1 MRVMNRCIMAMMITT
16 TLSNMGAC
24 DIAGQYHMG
33 VVVIEDFYEISFFF
47 SSRRRH
53 TRFDCDWSSDVCSSD
68 LVHSGEKTSLG
79 ATSSRPSMT
88 SRQGPG
94 EWKQ

>member
-1 MRVMNRCIMAMMITT
+1 MKTFGLIISKSTQ
-16 TLSNMGAC
+16 SSGATPNGC
-24 DIAGQYHMG
+24 TFGAPNG
-33 VVVIEDFYEISFFF
+33 VVNTSKLDDELISKYREPLDRLFQNQFK
-47 SSRRRH
+47 
-53 TRFDCDWSSDVCSSD
+53 DWGLVGMDIPR
-68 LVHSGEKTSLG
+68 VHSGEKTSLG